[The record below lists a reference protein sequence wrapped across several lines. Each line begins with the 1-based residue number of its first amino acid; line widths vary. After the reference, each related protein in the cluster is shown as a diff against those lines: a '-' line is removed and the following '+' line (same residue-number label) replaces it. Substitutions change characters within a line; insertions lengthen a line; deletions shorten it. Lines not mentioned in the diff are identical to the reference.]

1 MSCFHGGRYLLKLKN
16 FHLHSSLFLT
26 TLSLRT
32 LRNSGIATTKFTAR
46 HILSLLEN
54 FRRCLSTS
62 KIFFWYFSVR
72 FIMGVGRQRTF
83 QSNLL
88 SLDSV
93 QKNNFTEKIVY
104 GMVGGKQLLV
114 YYLFDNNRSEGRVVH
129 LFPDGGG
136 DFLPNNGT
144 CDMNSNKGK

>member
-1 MSCFHGGRYLLKLKN
+1 
-16 FHLHSSLFLT
+16 
-26 TLSLRT
+26 
-32 LRNSGIATTKFTAR
+32 
-46 HILSLLEN
+46 
-54 FRRCLSTS
+54 
-62 KIFFWYFSVR
+62 
-72 FIMGVGRQRTF
+72 MGVGRQRTF

-129 LFPDGGG
+129 LFLDGGG

-144 CDMNSNKGK
+144 CDMNSNKGKWKQRYYFYGNNFPVEK